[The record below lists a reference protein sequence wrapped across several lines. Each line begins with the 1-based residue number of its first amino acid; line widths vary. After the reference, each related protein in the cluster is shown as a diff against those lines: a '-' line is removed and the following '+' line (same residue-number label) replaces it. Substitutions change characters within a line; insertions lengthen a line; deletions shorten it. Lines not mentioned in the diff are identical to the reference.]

1 MKDICDK
8 LDSVLL
14 GALPSEGI
22 RFFGLSQ
29 LVLKND
35 QPHPATVQDN
45 IQVSIDDKY
54 NAICF
59 HRLNGQGQFVE
70 SEEQDF
76 GRSTGRKRVQ
86 PMRTFIAHKV
96 TMGEEWIDTFL
107 NEIPESLDVEDGSG
121 LDLYEFVDIT
131 NIAVDTDQVGIYET
145 EFGSTGGYEKHRIP
159 WNIYAIEY
167 DIEFIRC

>member
-1 MKDICDK
+1 MKEICDK
-8 LDSVLL
+8 LDEVLL
-14 GALPSEGI
+14 TALPNEGI

-29 LVLKND
+29 LVLKEA
-35 QPHPATVQDN
+35 QPHPVTIQDN
-45 IQVSIDDKY
+45 KQVSIDDKY

-59 HRLNGQGQFVE
+59 HRLNGNASFSE

-96 TMGEEWIDTFL
+96 EKGEEWIDTFL
-107 NEIPESLDVEDGSG
+107 NEIPESLDIEDGSG

-131 NIAVDTDQVGIYET
+131 NIVVDTDQVGIYET
-145 EFGSTGGYEKHRIP
+145 EFGEGGYEKHRIS
-159 WNIYAIEY
+159 WNIYALEY

>member
-1 MKDICDK
+1 MKEICDN
-8 LDSVLL
+8 LDAILL

-29 LVLKND
+29 LVTKSD
-35 QPHPATVQDN
+35 QPHPVTIEDN
-45 IQVSIDDKY
+45 KQVSIDDKY

-59 HRLNGQGQFVE
+59 HRLNGQSSFAE

-86 PMRTFIAHKV
+86 PMRTVLAHKV
-96 TMGEEWIDTFL
+96 TMGEEWLDIFL

-131 NIAVDTDQVGIYET
+131 GISVDTDQEGIYET
-145 EFGSTGGYEKHRIP
+145 EFGAGGYEKHRIP

-167 DIEFIRC
+167 NIEFIRC